1 MTIKYDLIALLGTL
15 LSVSAV
21 TCSLRYF
28 ALLKKVL
35 IPLLGLG
42 LGIVTFFNDFPPPPA
57 PFPLLSSFIE

>member
-42 LGIVTFFNDFPPPPA
+42 LGIVTFFNDFRSPNPHPSLNKP
-57 PFPLLSSFIE
+57 IVY